1 MSVSGIISVGNWA
14 KPTNIRLKSEII
26 AKNKYTKITILW
38 DNINASNNMNVYWEI
53 KLNDNYIKVYTKTYT
68 FIPLGIE
75 QFTTVKIRSIYKY
88 NIDTTNIKTTNL
100 GISDWSHEI
109 KIINNKDNYCKKD
122 CKIVNNKVNV
132 NGNANSTLIK
142 NNKNISSKS
151 LYSNVVNNKRQ
162 SSSYSSNYKSCFKL
176 N

>member
-1 MSVSGIISVGNWA
+1 MSVSSIISVGNWA
-14 KPTNIRLKSEII
+14 KPTNIRLNSGIF
-26 AKNKYTKITILW
+26 AKNKVTKVTILW
-38 DNINASNNMNVYWEI
+38 DNINPPSNMNVYWEL

-68 FIPLGIE
+68 FIPLGIQE
-75 QFTTVKIRSIYKY
+75 FTTVKIRSIYRY

-109 KIINNKDNYCKKD
+109 KITNNKDNYCEKD
-122 CKIVNNKVNV
+122 CKIVTNKVNV
-132 NGNANSTLIK
+132 NGNANSTLVK

-151 LYSNVVNNKRQ
+151 SYSNVVNNKRQ